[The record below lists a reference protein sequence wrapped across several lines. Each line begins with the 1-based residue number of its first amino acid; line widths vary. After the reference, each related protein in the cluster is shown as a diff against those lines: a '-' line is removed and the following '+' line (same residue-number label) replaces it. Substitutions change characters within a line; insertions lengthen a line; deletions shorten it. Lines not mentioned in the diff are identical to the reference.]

1 MTIIAGI
8 KKMKNNYTDDTPD
21 ILKVLGD
28 TRSLSKSGKWKKWVL
43 WGIAFIAII
52 IVAVIWV
59 RKNGDAAVQYATQSV
74 QSGDLMVTVSAT
86 GNLQPTNQ
94 VEVGSELSGIVDAV
108 EVDYN
113 DHVTVGQILAR
124 LDTSRL
130 EAQVLQSEA
139 ALAVAK
145 AKVKQIEAT
154 IREARSTFQRLQKL
168 DTLSGSRAV
177 SQNDLEVAEAV
188 LLRAL
193 ADKASAEASVE
204 QARAILEYNQ
214 TDLAKNLIH
223 SPVNGIVL
231 VRSVEVGQTVAA
243 SLQAPVLFTLAEDLA
258 RMELH
263 VDVDEADVGRVKVGQ
278 RATFTVDAYPE
289 RSFAADIIQ
298 VRYGSKTVDGVV
310 TYETILNVDNSEL
323 LLRPG
328 MTATADIVVLEM
340 TNAILI
346 PNAALRF
353 SPPVMEE
360 KEKNQGGN
368 ILTRLFFRRRPQE
381 KSRNGMK
388 NNQKVQ
394 RVWTLVNRQLSE
406 IPIKIGVTDGV
417 MTEVIEGNVQPGMKL
432 VTDIKSIK

>member
-1 MTIIAGI
+1 
-8 KKMKNNYTDDTPD
+8 MKNNYTDDTPD

>member
-1 MTIIAGI
+1 
-8 KKMKNNYTDDTPD
+8 
-21 ILKVLGD
+21 
-28 TRSLSKSGKWKKWVL
+28 
-43 WGIAFIAII
+43 
-52 IVAVIWV
+52 
-59 RKNGDAAVQYATQSV
+59 
-74 QSGDLMVTVSAT
+74 
-86 GNLQPTNQ
+86 
-94 VEVGSELSGIVDAV
+94 
-108 EVDYN
+108 
-113 DHVTVGQILAR
+113 
-124 LDTSRL
+124 
-130 EAQVLQSEA
+130 
-139 ALAVAK
+139 
-145 AKVKQIEAT
+145 
-154 IREARSTFQRLQKL
+154 
-168 DTLSGSRAV
+168 
-177 SQNDLEVAEAV
+177 
-188 LLRAL
+188 
-193 ADKASAEASVE
+193 
-204 QARAILEYNQ
+204 
-214 TDLAKNLIH
+214 
-223 SPVNGIVL
+223 
-231 VRSVEVGQTVAA
+231 
-243 SLQAPVLFTLAEDLA
+243 
-258 RMELH
+258 
-263 VDVDEADVGRVKVGQ
+263 
-278 RATFTVDAYPE
+278 VDAYPE